1 MSAPRAPL
9 TATAW
14 FIGLAAVL
22 PLVLTSGRSQPVNA
36 SYLMQW
42 CVVIHSSVG
51 LAMVLS
57 GARLRPMLLGFW
69 VFCYL
74 WLGVAPLAQLALD
87 EYPTGNRYP
96 ASTSF
101 AASGLIELG
110 LVAFTL
116 GMMIAGRRAP
126 RRNSFLVRTLTGR
139 ELRRARILALG
150 AFALLLAVYLIPK
163 LGGAHTF
170 FTSRQAANE
179 AIRGSS
185 TTDTTTTAIKSW
197 GLYVPA
203 FWALLGL
210 LQLSRRE
217 LSCRVFYGF
226 GWALLAALI
235 VLNVV
240 VNNPISQPRFWAGTV
255 ILGIG
260 FSTKYLRNPHA
271 FRWAAAVVVIAL
283 LLVFP
288 YSDLFRY
295 TNSAPLTI
303 TSVSDQ
309 LVHKDDY
316 DSYQQ
321 MQTGV
326 DYVRHTGFHPK
337 QALGPLL
344 FWVPRS
350 HWSGKPEDS
359 GVVLARYA
367 GDTLLNRS
375 SPLWIETYL
384 WGGPAVVAV
393 IFGLLGAFERRL
405 DDVFEIALEHR
416 RVLAHSLVPTLAF
429 FQLILLRGSL
439 LQAIWPC
446 ALLILVPLLLS
457 GRTERSLRSG
467 ASRDSR
473 ENSETAT
480 VPATS
485 TYSESDIEIA
495 EAAT

>member
-1 MSAPRAPL
+1 
-9 TATAW
+9 
-14 FIGLAAVL
+14 VL
-22 PLVLTSGRSQPVNA
+22 PLLLTSGRTQPVSA
-36 SYLMQW
+36 AYLIQW

-51 LAMVLS
+51 LASVLS
-57 GARLRPMLLGFW
+57 GNRLRPMMLGFW

-74 WLGVAPLAQLALD
+74 WLGVAPLTQLALD
-87 EYPTGNRYP
+87 EYPTDNRYP

-101 AASGLIELG
+101 ATSGLIELG
-110 LVAFTL
+110 LVAFTVGVL
-116 GMMIAGRRAP
+116 IASRRAARP
-126 RRNSFLVRTLTGR
+126 DSFLARTLTGR
-139 ELRRARILALG
+139 ELRRGRIIVLG
-150 AFALLLAVYLIPK
+150 VFALLFAVYLVPK
-163 LGGAHTF
+163 LGGVHTY

-179 AIRGSS
+179 AVRGSN
-185 TTDTTTTAIKSW
+185 TTDTTATAIKSW
-197 GLYVPA
+197 GLYVPT

-210 LQLSRRE
+210 LQLRRKE
-217 LSCRVFYGF
+217 LSCKVFYGF

-255 ILGIG
+255 VLGIV
-260 FSTKYLRNPHA
+260 FSTKYLRRPHV
-271 FRWAAAVVVIAL
+271 FRWAAVFVVIAL
-283 LLVFP
+283 LLIFP

-295 TNSAPLTI
+295 TKSGPLNV

-316 DSYQQ
+316 DAYQQ

-344 FWVPRS
+344 FWMPRS
-350 HWSGKPEDS
+350 HWSGKPEDT

-405 DDVFEIALEHR
+405 DDVFELAMKHR

-439 LQAIWPC
+439 LQAIWPL
-446 ALLILVPLLLS
+446 ALLVLVPLLLS
-457 GRTERSLRSG
+457 GRLR
-467 ASRDSR
+467 
-473 ENSETAT
+473 N
-480 VPATS
+480 PATQPGCT
-485 TYSESDIEIA
+485 TYSESDIETA
-495 EAAT
+495 EAAS

>member
-1 MSAPRAPL
+1 MPRAPL

-14 FIGLAAVL
+14 FVGLAAVL
-22 PLVLTSGRSQPVNA
+22 PLLLTAGRTQPVSA
-36 SYLMQW
+36 AYLMQW
-42 CVVIHSSVG
+42 CVVLHSSVG
-51 LAMVLS
+51 LAGVLA

-74 WLGVAPLAQLALD
+74 WLGVAPLAQLALN

-96 ASTSF
+96 DSAAF

-110 LVAFTL
+110 LVAFTV
-116 GMMIAGRRAP
+116 GAMIASRRAP
-126 RRNSFLVRTLTGR
+126 RPDSVLTRTLTGR
-139 ELRRARILALG
+139 ELRRGRIIALG
-150 AFALLLAVYLIPK
+150 VFAVLFAIYLVPK
-163 LGGAHTF
+163 LGGVHTY

-179 AIRGSS
+179 AVRGSS
-185 TTDTTTTAIKSW
+185 TTDPTTTAIKSW

-210 LQLSRRE
+210 TQLRRRE

-260 FSTKYLRNPHA
+260 FSTKYLRRPHV
-271 FRWAAAVVVIAL
+271 FRWTAAIVVIAL
-283 LLVFP
+283 LLIFP

-295 TNSAPLTI
+295 TKSGPLTV
-303 TSVSDQ
+303 TPVSEQ

-316 DSYQQ
+316 DAYQQ

-350 HWSGKPEDS
+350 HWSGKPEDT

-405 DDVFEIALEHR
+405 DDVFELAGQQR
-416 RVLAHSLVPTLAF
+416 RMLAHSLVPTLAF

-446 ALLILVPLLLS
+446 ALLVLVPLLLS
-457 GRTERSLRSG
+457 GP
-467 ASRDSR
+467 AQ
-473 ENSETAT
+473 NPQTAT
-480 VPATS
+480 TPART
-485 TYSESDIEIA
+485 TYSESDIETA
-495 EAAT
+495 EAAR